1 MQVWEALQA
10 VRQAAEKENEADMNM
25 GRMVYF
31 LQDQG
36 FPINLC
42 QGEHHIQVDWD
53 EPFHSLSVTLQESHL
68 FTLLDKV
75 SPGIVICLAFWQTLD
90 DIPQQ
95 RDFADESLAAFPIFP
110 LFSLQ

>member
-10 VRQAAEKENEADMNM
+10 VGQAAEKENEADMNM
-25 GRMVYF
+25 GRTVYF
-31 LQDQG
+31 LRDQG

-42 QGEHHIQVDWD
+42 RGEHHIQVDRG

-75 SPGIVICLAFWQTLD
+75 SPGTVTCLAFWQTPD
-90 DIPQQ
+90 DIPRR
-95 RDFADESLAAFPIFP
+95 RDFADESLAAFPVFP